1 LEAESRGL
9 WQADPETL
17 ARLKEIYLEIEGWLE
32 ERTGEVKGEFQG
44 GAVNIVT
51 AKELAGWGEKLAAIQ
66 KELAK
71 EPP

>member
-1 LEAESRGL
+1 MEAESRGL